1 MGATL
6 LTLSVSGP
14 DKSEARI
21 DFRSPAMLVRGPS
34 DTGKS
39 YIRDCLWYLL
49 GGEKT
54 PKSIP
59 EAFGYNTVS
68 LEIEADGQR
77 YEICR
82 GLAGGEASVYMLR
95 EVKDEVVRES
105 LDCEP
110 GDLLVKLSG
119 AQGKQLLRSKSKR
132 GGVTGGDLR
141 HWFLLSQPNMI
152 SEEAT
157 SGVGTNA
164 TQRIAAF
171 HLFITG
177 NDDSAIELAKTNE
190 ELERISGQILGAE
203 QNLKRVRA
211 DLPEGQTRDGV
222 SEALGRVDFAL
233 SAMTEHYEARA
244 GALKEVRENILTSST
259 KLQTFQRERNH
270 SIAMIERFELLEKK
284 YISDSERLGATWEG
298 MAMFQVL
305 EEMPCPLC
313 RTPINS
319 QPDPNQ
325 LRLEA
330 QKKYSRALKAELE
343 KITLLRQGL
352 NSALVRER
360 ERVEALSEQVS
371 LLRGMLNSLEEV
383 EQHQLRGARHEF
395 SGDPKTLAL
404 RRSELSE
411 QLARYDDE
419 ARLLAELDALARTR
433 KKKFV
438 PLNRNVGDA
447 GLEVAKLAKLC
458 LHAWGFTKIDLVML
472 DTNAC
477 DLEIDGRRRLDF
489 GAGKRALFLAA
500 LTVAVMDYALREGHP
515 HLGFIVIDSPLKSYA
530 DPKNRESKD
539 VAVGTV
545 TNRFYDWLSKR
556 SGRGQVVILEN
567 EEISEPAK
575 GLLKPVEF
583 IGEGSGEGRQGFYP
597 T

>member
-1 MGATL
+1 MGVTL

-14 DKSEARI
+14 EKPEARI

-39 YIRDCLWYLL
+39 YIRDCLWYLM

-59 EAFGYNTVS
+59 EAFGYNNVA
-68 LEIEADGQR
+68 LEIEAEGQR

-82 GLAGGEASVYMLR
+82 GLAGGEASVHTLR
-95 EVKDEVVRES
+95 EANESVVRES
-105 LDCEP
+105 VDIEP
-110 GDLLVKLSG
+110 GDLLVRLSG

-132 GGVTGGDLR
+132 GGVTAGDLR

-177 NDDSAIELAKTNE
+177 TDDSAIELAKTNE
-190 ELERISGQILGAE
+190 ELERLSGQILGAE

-211 DLPEGQTRDGV
+211 DLPEDQTREDV

-244 GALKEVRENILTSST
+244 SALKELREKVFTAST
-259 KLQTFQRERNH
+259 QLQAFQRERDH
-270 SIAMIERFELLEKK
+270 SIAMVERFELLEKK

-298 MAMFQVL
+298 MAMFQAL
-305 EEMPCPLC
+305 EETPCPLC
-313 RTPINS
+313 RSSIES

-325 LRLEA
+325 LRSET
-330 QKKYSRALKAELE
+330 QKTYSRALKAELE
-343 KITLLRQGL
+343 KISLLRQGL
-352 NSALVRER
+352 STALTRER
-360 ERVEALSEQVS
+360 ERVTALSDQVRS
-371 LLRGMLNSLEEV
+371 LKGTLSSLEEV
-383 EQHQLRGARHEF
+383 ERHQLRGARHEF
-395 SGDPKTLAL
+395 CGDPKTLAL

-411 QLARYDDE
+411 QLSRYDDE
-419 ARLLAELDALARTR
+419 ARLLAEIDSLAHAK

-447 GLEVAKLAKLC
+447 GLEVAKLAKSC
-458 LHAWGFTKIDLVML
+458 LHAWGFTSIESVVL

-477 DLEIDGRRRLDF
+477 DLAIDGRRRLDF
-489 GAGKRALFLAA
+489 GAGKRALFLSA

-530 DPKNRESKD
+530 DPKNQENKD
-539 VAVGTV
+539 VAAGTV
-545 TNRFYDWLSKR
+545 TSRYYDWLSKR
-556 SGRGQVVILEN
+556 SGRGQIVILEN
-567 EEISEPAK
+567 EEISELAK
-575 GLLKPVEF
+575 GLLMPLEF
-583 IGEGSGEGRQGFYP
+583 IGEGSGEGRKGFYP